1 MKILLK
7 KDWCGKLAGSIV
19 SVSIPRAHYLVEIK
33 TAAYENPKD
42 AHIEPVEKI
51 VEEAKKPVKKK
62 EQKRAEK

>member
-7 KDWCGKLAGSIV
+7 KDWCGKLAGRVV

-33 TAAYENPKD
+33 TAAYENPND
-42 AHIEPVEKI
+42 APREPVEKN
-51 VEEAKKPVKKK
+51 VEEAKKPAKKK

>member
-19 SVSIPRAHYLVEIK
+19 SVSIPRGHYLVEIK
-33 TAAYENPKD
+33 TASYENPND
-42 AHIEPVEKI
+42 APREPVEKI
-51 VEEAKKPVKKK
+51 VEEIKKPVKKK